1 MTARVIAKYL
11 AVIAFS
17 LWSAGLAAQAEKRV
31 ALVIGNAA
39 YQNTPA
45 LSNPVNDADD
55 MASALQR
62 VGFTVQIERDLSKR
76 GMEGALARFARLAE
90 DADTAMFF
98 YAGHGIQYRGT
109 NYLMPVDARMDDEV
123 SITYELLR
131 IDDVMFSLE
140 RARGVKLLVLD
151 ACRNNPLLD
160 RLVRRGTTRDAGASR
175 GLARVDARGGM
186 VIAYSTQADQ
196 VAVDGTGRNSPFTSA
211 LVKYI
216 AEPGLEVGSLF
227 RRVAIEV
234 DRATGGRQL
243 PELWVT
249 LRSEFYLNGRETDLQ
264 AWSKIRASDDPNQL
278 SGFIRTYPDSVLA
291 PEVRQRLDA
300 IERGRTD
307 RERVERERR
316 EQSAREQ
323 GEQERERLA
332 RELARE
338 RAERERLAVN
348 RRATSGP
355 GTARTRAATREQT
368 AANRPRASRSSASSL
383 AREQTDRERLAR
395 EQAERERIERE
406 RLARQQADR
415 ERVTREQAERERI
428 EREQAARPV
437 VQPPANPQIA
447 MLPPPSEP
455 APPSNAALV
464 QDIKKELKRVGC
476 LAGALDEKWATAD
489 TQASIAKFVRFAKLA
504 TAPEQPTND
513 FLDALRRTGPRVCPL
528 ECGARQ
534 IEKNGAC
541 VAKICPRGSVLQ
553 RDGEC
558 EEVRKRSK
566 TAARPPAA
574 EAPAP
579 RKEMQRQPESGAA
592 KPSRAGGQEAV
603 ICNNRG
609 CRTRNMVAAKNSRRA
624 IAGAPSAT
632 GISCSAT
639 NPPSRRHGIVGA

>member
-11 AVIAFS
+11 AAIAFS
-17 LWSAGLAAQAEKRV
+17 LWSAGLSAQAERRV

-45 LSNPVNDADD
+45 LGNPVNDADD
-55 MASALQR
+55 MAAALQR

-109 NYLMPVDARMDDEV
+109 NYLMPVDARMDDEI

-264 AWSKIRASDDPNQL
+264 AWSKIRTSDDPNQL

-291 PEVRQRLDA
+291 PEVRQRLEA
-300 IERGRTD
+300 IERGRAD

-316 EQSAREQ
+316 EQSGREQ
-323 GEQERERLA
+323 VEQERERLA

-338 RAERERLAVN
+338 RVERERLAGES
-348 RRATSGP
+348 A
-355 GTARTRAATREQT
+355 AREQADRERLERERVTREQT
-368 AANRPRASRSSASSL
+368 AREQAARDQIERERV
-383 AREQTDRERLAR
+383 AREQADRERLAR
-395 EQAERERIERE
+395 EQAERER
-406 RLARQQADR
+406 LAR
-415 ERVTREQAERERI
+415 EQVERERI

-455 APPSNAALV
+455 GPPSNAVLV
-464 QDIKKELKRVGC
+464 QDIKKELKRIGC
-476 LAGALDEKWATAD
+476 LAGALDGKWATAD

-528 ECGARQ
+528 ECGVRQ

-558 EEVRKRSK
+558 EEVRKRSR

-574 EAPAP
+574 EAPA

-592 KPSRAGGQEAV
+592 RPSRAGGQEAV

-609 CRTRNMVAAKNSRRA
+609 CRSGTWSQQRIPGARCRRL
-624 IAGAPSAT
+624 GS
-632 GISCSAT
+632 
-639 NPPSRRHGIVGA
+639 NRHQLFCN

>member
-11 AVIAFS
+11 AALAFS
-17 LWSAGLAAQAEKRV
+17 LWTAGLAAQAEKRV

-45 LSNPVNDADD
+45 LGNPVNDADD
-55 MASALQR
+55 MAAALQR

-109 NYLMPVDARMDDEV
+109 NYLMPVDARMDDEI

-160 RLVRRGTTRDAGASR
+160 RLVRRGTTRDAAVSR

-234 DRATGGRQL
+234 DRMTGGRQL

-264 AWSKIRASDDPNQL
+264 AWSKIRTSDDSGQL
-278 SGFIRTYPDSVLA
+278 ASFIRTYPDSVLA

-307 RERVERERR
+307 RDRVERERR

-323 GEQERERLA
+323 VEQERERLA

-338 RAERERLAVN
+338 RAERERLAGES
-348 RRATSGP
+348 A
-355 GTARTRAATREQT
+355 AREQAERERLERERVTREQ
-368 AANRPRASRSSASSL
+368 NER
-383 AREQTDRERLAR
+383 DRLAR
-395 EQAERERIERE
+395 EQAERER
-406 RLARQQADR
+406 LA
-415 ERVTREQAERERI
+415 
-428 EREQAARPV
+428 REQAARPV
-437 VQPPANPQIA
+437 AQPPANPQVA

-476 LAGALDEKWATAD
+476 LAGAIDEKWATSD
-489 TQASIAKFVRFAKLA
+489 TLASVAKFVRFARLA
-504 TAPEQPTND
+504 TTPEQPTSD

-534 IEKNGAC
+534 VEKNGTC

-566 TAARPPAA
+566 TAARPPA

-579 RKEMQRQPESGAA
+579 RKEMQRQLDSGGA

-609 CRTRNMVAAKNSRRA
+609 CRSGTWSQTR
-624 IAGAPSAT
+624 IPGAR
-632 GISCSAT
+632 C
-639 NPPSRRHGIVGA
+639 RHTFGNRHQLFCN

>member
-11 AVIAFS
+11 AIIAFF
-17 LWSAGLAAQAEKRV
+17 LWSAGLAAQAERRV

-109 NYLMPVDARMDDEV
+109 NYLMPVDARMDDEI

-249 LRSEFYLNGRETDLQ
+249 LRSEFYLNNRETDLQ
-264 AWSKIRASDDPNQL
+264 AWAKIRASDDPNQL
-278 SGFIRTYPDSVLA
+278 SGFIRTHPDSVLA

-307 RERVERERR
+307 RDRVEREQR

-338 RAERERLAVN
+338 RAERERLA
-348 RRATSGP
+348 REAA
-355 GTARTRAATREQT
+355 AREQAARDQIERERVTREQT
-368 AANRPRASRSSASSL
+368 A
-383 AREQTDRERLAR
+383 R
-395 EQAERERIERE
+395 EQAARDQTERE
-406 RLARQQADR
+406 RLARQQAER

-428 EREQAARPV
+428 EREQARPV

-476 LAGALDEKWATAD
+476 LAGALDEKWATAG

-534 IEKNGAC
+534 VEKNGAC

-558 EEVRKRSK
+558 EKKRKEPTTVAS
-566 TAARPPAA
+566 RPSPA
-574 EAPAP
+574 EQPITKRDQPAPA
-579 RKEMQRQPESGAA
+579 RGANETLQTSGRS
-592 KPSRAGGQEAV
+592 PSGLTWDQVAV
-603 ICNNRG
+603 KCRDQAVQKYGTRDTNRG
-609 CRTRNMVAAKNSRRA
+609 KFVAHAGMPALRECRRA
-624 IAGAPSAT
+624 
-632 GISCSAT
+632 
-639 NPPSRRHGIVGA
+639 HGMMTR